1 MKVESPRMFDFDFEP
16 EEKPG
21 SWKVQ
26 DEPFT
31 ILFYFIKKKRAGIFT
46 FEV

>member
-21 SWKVQ
+21 SWKVH
-26 DEPFT
+26 DE
-31 ILFYFIKKKRAGIFT
+31 LHN
-46 FEV
+46 FEE